1 MSLVTVKTGDIRQK
15 NCCSNKEIE
24 EMSLLDKTHTT
35 EAQQGN
41 GIALLPLLIFLVL
54 FIGTG
59 SVLMM
64 SGVSMAFYQLSA
76 TVAVIPGIMVA
87 LWMGRESFEE
97 KITIFLKGA
106 GDVNIMTMCVIYL
119 LAGGF
124 AAVAKAVGG
133 VDATVNMGLSLVPAS
148 LVLPGLFI
156 IASFVAT
163 AMGTS
168 MGTIAAIGPIAAG
181 VAGHSDMSVA
191 LLMGAVVGGAMFGDN
206 LSMISD
212 TTIAATRTQG
222 CNMRDKF
229 RMNLLIALPA
239 AIVTIILY
247 TTAGSTGVVANA
259 GDWQFIKVL
268 PYLAILGLAVAG
280 VNVFIVLTTGIIF
293 AGAVGLATLPDY
305 ALLTFG
311 QDIYSGFVG
320 MHESLVL
327 SILVGGLGELIRHN
341 GGLTWLVRKIGDIAK
356 RFSKTGESKKAG
368 EFSIAALAA
377 LADGCIANNTV
388 AIILSGGMAK
398 EIAKRSGISA
408 KRSASLL
415 DIFSCVVQG
424 LVPYAAQV
432 LLAGSLAKV
441 SPVDIAVSNWY
452 CLILAFTGAA
462 AIFLGKPSER

>member
-1 MSLVTVKTGDIRQK
+1 
-15 NCCSNKEIE
+15 
-24 EMSLLDKTHTT
+24 MSLLDKTHETKV
-35 EAQQGN
+35 EQGR
-41 GIALLPLLIFLVL
+41 GIALLPLVIFLVL

-76 TVAVIPGIMVA
+76 TVAVIPGIIVA
-87 LWMGRESFEE
+87 LCMGSESFEE
-97 KITIFLKGA
+97 KLTIFLKGA
-106 GDVNIMTMCVIYL
+106 GDINIMTMCVIYL

-124 AAVAKAVGG
+124 AAVAKSVGG
-133 VDATVNMGLSLVPAS
+133 VDATVNMGLSLVPAT
-148 LVLPGLFI
+148 LVLPGLFV
-156 IASFVAT
+156 IAAFVAT

-181 VAGHSDMSVA
+181 VAEHSDISIA
-191 LLMGAVVGGAMFGDN
+191 LLLGAVMGGAMFGDN

-239 AIVTIILY
+239 AVVTIILY
-247 TTAGSTGVVANA
+247 AISGSSGAVTAGGE
-259 GDWQFIKVL
+259 WEFIKVL
-268 PYLAILGLAVAG
+268 PYLVILGMAVAG
-280 VNVFIVLTTGIIF
+280 VNVFTVLVTGIVF
-293 AGAVGLATLPDY
+293 AGGVGVFTIPDY
-305 ALLTFG
+305 SLLTLG

-320 MHESLVL
+320 MHEIFVL
-327 SILVGGLGELIRHN
+327 SILIGGLGELIRHN
-341 GGLTWLVRKIGDIAK
+341 GGLTWLVRKVGDIAN
-356 RFSKTGESKKAG
+356 RFSNTAESKKAG
-368 EFSIAALAA
+368 EFSIAALAT

-388 AIILSGGMAK
+388 AIILTGGMAK
-398 EIAKRSGISA
+398 EIAQKSGISA

-432 LLAGSLAKV
+432 LLAGSLAKI
-441 SPVDIAVSNWY
+441 SPIDVAANNWY
-452 CLILAFTGAA
+452 CFILAFAGVA
-462 AIFLGKPSER
+462 AIYYGKPSEK

>member
-1 MSLVTVKTGDIRQK
+1 
-15 NCCSNKEIE
+15 
-24 EMSLLDKTHTT
+24 MSLLDETHAA
-35 EAQQGN
+35 EVQQGN
-41 GIALLPLLIFLVL
+41 GIALFPLVIFLVL

-59 SVLMM
+59 SVLML

-76 TVAVIPGIMVA
+76 TVAVIPGIMAA
-87 LWMGRESFEE
+87 LWMGKESFDE
-97 KITIFLKGA
+97 KVTIFLKGA
-106 GDVNIMTMCVIYL
+106 GDINIMTMCVIYL

-148 LVLPGLFI
+148 LVLPGLFV
-156 IASFVAT
+156 IAAFVAT

-181 VAGHSDMSVA
+181 VASHSDMSIA

-229 RMNLLIALPA
+229 RMNLMIALPA
-239 AIVTIILY
+239 ALITIVLY
-247 TTAGSTGVVANA
+247 AICGSTGTVANV
-259 GDWQFIKVL
+259 GEWQFFKVL
-268 PYLAILGLAVAG
+268 PYLVILGMAVAG

-293 AGAVGLATLPDY
+293 AGGVGIASLPDFS
-305 ALLTFG
+305 LLTFSKE
-311 QDIYSGFVG
+311 IYSGFVG
-320 MHESLVL
+320 MHEILVL

-341 GGLTWLVRKIGDIAK
+341 GGLTWLVSKIGEIAK
-356 RFSKTGESKKAG
+356 RFSKTEESKKAG

-441 SPVDIAVSNWY
+441 SPVDVAASNWY
-452 CLILAFTGAA
+452 CLILAFAGSA
-462 AIFLGKPSER
+462 AIYFGKPTEQ